1 MKFWRIPLD
10 AEQIVIP
17 HGQITIIPARC
28 KGCELCQTYCPRD
41 ALKMSTTFNTKGYYI
56 PEVVDAPACVACG
69 LCQIMCPEFAIYVT
83 ELQVGAQKS
92 ETGGQKVAL

>member
-1 MKFWRIPLD
+1 MKFWRTPLD
-10 AEQIVIP
+10 AEQMVIP
-17 HGQITIIPARC
+17 HGQITIIPSRC
-28 KGCELCQTYCPRD
+28 KGCELCRTYCPRD
-41 ALKMSTTFNTKGYYI
+41 VLEMSSAFNAKGYRV
-56 PEVVDAPACVACG
+56 PEVVNLPACVACG